1 MKMKTLTC
9 EGNNPVS
16 KWYPGYEC
24 TERLKVMNNVVSVIC
39 WKCVARKIP
48 PPPTRS
54 QQPTGFPRGW
64 KFFKEFVHGDGTV
77 YHKGV
82 EQPELF
88 GTLPVTEIKEVEP
101 REKKKKETLD
111 DKIQQEYY
119 QKLKQKKSKKAST
132 KSVKPS
138 KTNKR
143 KK

>member
-1 MKMKTLTC
+1 MRMKTITC

-24 TERLKVMNNVVSVIC
+24 SERLKVMDNVVSVIC

-48 PPPTRS
+48 APQSRS

-64 KFFKEFVHGDGTV
+64 KFFKEFVHEDKKV

-88 GTLPVTEIKEVEP
+88 GTLTVTEIKEVAP
-101 REKKKKETLD
+101 KEKKKKVTLD
-111 DKIQQEYY
+111 DKIQHEFY
-119 QKLKQKKSKKAST
+119 QKLKEKKH
-132 KSVKPS
+132 KSLKPS
-138 KTNKR
+138 KFNRR

>member
-1 MKMKTLTC
+1 MKMKTITC
-9 EGNNPVS
+9 EVNNPVS

-24 TERLKVMNNVVSVIC
+24 SERLKVTDNIVSAIC

-48 PPPTRS
+48 APQSRS

-64 KFFKEFVHGDGTV
+64 KFFKEFVHEDKKV

-88 GTLPVTEIKEVEP
+88 GTLPVTEIKEVAP
-101 REKKKKETLD
+101 KEKKKKVTLD
-111 DKIQQEYY
+111 DKIQHEFY
-119 QKLKQKKSKKAST
+119 QKLKEKKH
-132 KSVKPS
+132 KSLKPS
-138 KTNKR
+138 KFNRR

>member
-1 MKMKTLTC
+1 MKMKTITC
-9 EGNNPVS
+9 AGNNPVS

-24 TERLKVMNNVVSVIC
+24 SERLKVTDNIVSAIC

-48 PPPTRS
+48 APQSRS

-64 KFFKEFVHGDGTV
+64 KFFKEFVHEDKKV

-88 GTLPVTEIKEVEP
+88 GTLPVTEIKEVAP
-101 REKKKKETLD
+101 KEKKKKVTLD
-111 DKIQQEYY
+111 DKIQHEFY
-119 QKLKQKKSKKAST
+119 QKLKEKKH
-132 KSVKPS
+132 KSLKPS
-138 KTNKR
+138 KFNRR

>member
-1 MKMKTLTC
+1 MRMKKITC

-24 TERLKVMNNVVSVIC
+24 SERLKVMDNVVSVIC

-48 PPPTRS
+48 APQSRS

-64 KFFKEFVHGDGTV
+64 KFFKEFVHEDKKV

-88 GTLPVTEIKEVEP
+88 GTLPVTEIKEVAP
-101 REKKKKETLD
+101 KEKKKKVTLD
-111 DKIQQEYY
+111 DKIQHEFY
-119 QKLKQKKSKKAST
+119 QKLKEKKH
-132 KSVKPS
+132 KSLKPS
-138 KTNKR
+138 KFNRR

>member
-1 MKMKTLTC
+1 MKMKTITC
-9 EGNNPVS
+9 EGNNPMS

-24 TERLKVMNNVVSVIC
+24 PERLKVMDNIVSAIC

-48 PPPTRS
+48 APQSRS

-64 KFFKEFVHGDGTV
+64 KFFKEFVHEDGKV

-111 DKIQQEYY
+111 DKIQNEFY
-119 QKLKQKKSKKAST
+119 QKLKEKKKKNSN
-132 KSVKPS
+132 KSLKPS
-138 KTNKR
+138 KSNRR

>member
-1 MKMKTLTC
+1 MAQRTSQYRFVYLQY
-9 EGNNPVS
+9 GD

-24 TERLKVMNNVVSVIC
+24 SERLKVMDNVVSVIC

-48 PPPTRS
+48 APQSRS

-64 KFFKEFVHGDGTV
+64 KFFKEFVHEDKKV

-88 GTLPVTEIKEVEP
+88 GTLPVTEIKEVAP
-101 REKKKKETLD
+101 KEKKKKVTLD
-111 DKIQQEYY
+111 DKIQHEFY
-119 QKLKQKKSKKAST
+119 QKLKEKKH
-132 KSVKPS
+132 KSLKPS
-138 KTNKR
+138 KFNRR

>member
-1 MKMKTLTC
+1 MRMKTLTC
-9 EGNNPVS
+9 VGNNPVS

-24 TERLKVMNNVVSVIC
+24 SERLKVMDNVVSVIC

-48 PPPTRS
+48 APQSRS

-64 KFFKEFVHGDGTV
+64 KFFKEFVHEDKKV

-88 GTLPVTEIKEVEP
+88 GTLPVTEIKEVAP
-101 REKKKKETLD
+101 KEKKKKVTLD
-111 DKIQQEYY
+111 DKIQHEFY
-119 QKLKQKKSKKAST
+119 QKLKEKKH
-132 KSVKPS
+132 KSLKPS
-138 KTNKR
+138 KFNRR